1 VYTAHNVSHAASALY
16 YLLMALFEI
25 TLQNIVAVDKSIAV
39 EEQTSELLWT
49 ISVYDI
55 T

>member
-1 VYTAHNVSHAASALY
+1 
-16 YLLMALFEI
+16 MALFEI